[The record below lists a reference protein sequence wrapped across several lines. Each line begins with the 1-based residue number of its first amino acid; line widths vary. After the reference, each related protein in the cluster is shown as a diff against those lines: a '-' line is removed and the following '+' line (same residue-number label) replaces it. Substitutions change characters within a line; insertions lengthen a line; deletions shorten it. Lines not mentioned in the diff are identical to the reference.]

1 MSLINKEK
9 VLNGVGKAVDEQ
21 QIRLLPLSKKRKL
34 TRKL

>member
-9 VLNGVGKAVDEQ
+9 VLNGVGTKQ